1 MSTRMSVLSSI
12 AAALA
17 LGACAST
24 SGNAPTRP
32 VTASQPA
39 GCVSDTGSRISA
51 PPGNCAG
58 FGNTYTQE
66 DVRHTGETTLGGALR
81 LLDPTVT
88 VTR

>member
-1 MSTRMSVLSSI
+1 MSTRMVALSSI

-24 SGNAPTRP
+24 SGNVPTKP
-32 VTASQPA
+32 VAASQPA
-39 GCVSDTGSRISA
+39 GCVSDTGSRIPG

-66 DVRHTGETTLGGALR
+66 DMNRTGKTTVGGALS

-88 VTR
+88 INH

>member
-24 SGNAPTRP
+24 SGNAPMKP

-39 GCVSDTGSRISA
+39 GCVSDTGSRIHA

-58 FGNTYTQE
+58 FGSTYTQE
-66 DVRHTGETTLGGALR
+66 DIERTGKTTVGGALR
-81 LLDPTVT
+81 ELDPTIT
-88 VTR
+88 VNR

>member
-1 MSTRMSVLSSI
+1 MSTRMAALSSI

-24 SGNAPTRP
+24 SGNAPTKP
-32 VTASQPA
+32 VTASRPA
-39 GCVSDTGSRISA
+39 GCVSDTGSLIPAR
-51 PPGNCAG
+51 PGNCAG

-66 DVRHTGETTLGGALR
+66 DIQRTGTSTAGGALR
-81 LLDPTVT
+81 QLDPTVT